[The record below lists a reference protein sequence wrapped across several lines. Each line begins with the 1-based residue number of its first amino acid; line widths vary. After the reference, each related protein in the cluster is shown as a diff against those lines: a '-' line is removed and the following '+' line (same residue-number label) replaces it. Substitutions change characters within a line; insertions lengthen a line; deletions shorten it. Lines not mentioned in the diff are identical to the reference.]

1 MNYKQIYARKQKAE
15 RRITDT
21 FGDIPNT
28 SGIYVFGRTDEDGI
42 KYAYVGQ
49 AKNLKSRIA
58 EHLLGY
64 QHIDLSIRKHK
75 FWSDNNPYGYKLV
88 VNSVENNMLDE
99 TEKYFIKY
107 FADKGYQL
115 RNKTVGGQGEGKNGM
130 DDNKPSKGYHDG
142 LAQGRKN
149 AIKEIKVL
157 FDKYLDY
164 SIKGEPNKI
173 KERKLKEFEEIMN
186 ES

>member
-1 MNYKQIYARKQKAE
+1 MNPRQIYARKLKAE
-15 RRITDT
+15 KQITDT
-21 FGDIPNT
+21 FGFIPND
-28 SGIYVFGRTDEDGI
+28 SGIYIFSRTDENGI

-49 AKNLKSRIA
+49 AKHLKSRIA

-75 FWSDNNPYGYKLV
+75 LWSKDNPSGYALVFQIQSEDELDKL
-88 VNSVENNMLDE
+88 
-99 TEKYFIKY
+99 EKATINYV
-107 FADKGYQL
+107 ANDGYQL
-115 RNKTVGGQGEGKNGM
+115 LNKTIGGQGEGKKGLEN
-130 DDNKPSKGYHDG
+130 NKPSKGYHDG

-173 KERKLKEFEEIMN
+173 KERKLKEFEEILN
-186 ES
+186 D